1 MVYCDAS
8 LVGSGCVLMQNGKVI
23 AYSSRKLKVKGTNYP
38 THDLELAAVEFA
50 LKILRHYLYGV
61 HIDVFTYH

>member
-23 AYSSRKLKVKGTNYP
+23 AYSSRKLKVNGTSYP
-38 THDLELAAVEFA
+38 THDLELSSM
-50 LKILRHYLYGV
+50 
-61 HIDVFTYH
+61 VFY